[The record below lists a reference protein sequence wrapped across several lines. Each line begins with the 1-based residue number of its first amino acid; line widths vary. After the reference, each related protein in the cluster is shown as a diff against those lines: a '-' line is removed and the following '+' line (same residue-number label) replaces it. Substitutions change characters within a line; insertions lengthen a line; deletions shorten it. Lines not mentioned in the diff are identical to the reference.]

1 MVSIWKIPAATSL
14 KISWHA
20 VDRPPLPRTVGP
32 ASSCAQLHNSL
43 GDGNAPQGGMEVVL
57 YDHYTDAAPT
67 PDPALDPE
75 PALVPDLA
83 LDPENA
89 VLDP

>member
-1 MVSIWKIPAATSL
+1 MTDHRRRFPA
-14 KISWHA
+14 
-20 VDRPPLPRTVGP
+20 PVGP

-43 GDGNAPQGGMEVVL
+43 GGGNDPQGGVEVVL
-57 YDHYTDAAPT
+57 IPLPDAAPT
-67 PDPALDPE
+67 PAPALDPDA
-75 PALVPDLA
+75 ALDPDLA

>member
-1 MVSIWKIPAATSL
+1 MPIGQAASA
-14 KISWHA
+14 HA
-20 VDRPPLPRTVGP
+20 PSR
-32 ASSCAQLHNSL
+32 AQLHNSL

-57 YDHYTDAAPT
+57 IPLPDAAPT
-67 PDPALDPE
+67 PDPALDPDV
-75 PALVPDLA
+75 ALDPDLA